1 MNDRT
6 ERDAGSG
13 GSRHVI
19 ERPTPAL
26 LVLEDGE
33 LFRGETFGATGT
45 ATGEVVFNTGLTG
58 YQEVLTDP
66 SYHRQL
72 VAMTTPHQGN
82 YGMTE
87 LDAEAATVQV
97 AGFIVRSASRIFSN
111 WRATGGLD
119 AELSRAGIVGITE
132 IDTRR
137 LARHIR
143 SAGAMRAAIS
153 SELDDHEALLAQ
165 VRRSPSMTG
174 ADLARQVSTRRIY
187 DVAAV
192 EPQFRVVA
200 YDFGI
205 KRSILRLL
213 TAAGCAVRVVPATT
227 PADQVLSWEPDGVFC
242 SNGPGDPA
250 AVTYGIAALRTLLA
264 AQLPVFGICLG
275 HQLLGHAV
283 GATTYKL
290 PFGHRGTNQ
299 PVRNVARAT
308 VEISTHNHGFAVV
321 HDSLAQADRFGR
333 VSASHVNLNDGVNE
347 GIVCHDV
354 PAFSVQYHPEAA
366 PGPHDARY
374 LFGDFTALMRRTGRR
389 ATLVS
394 AATGSSGEGE
404 RERAGG
410 WGSSG
415 EGERERAGGWGDGVN
430 RESSDAQA

>member
-1 MNDRT
+1 MSTWSDQ
-6 ERDAGSG
+6 
-13 GSRHVI
+13 
-19 ERPTPAL
+19 RPAAAL

-33 LFRGETFGATGT
+33 LFRGEAFGAAGT

-66 SYHRQL
+66 SYHGQL

-82 YGMTE
+82 YGTTQ
-87 LDAEAATVQV
+87 LDAEASKVQV
-97 AGFIVRSASRIFSN
+97 AGFIVRSASRMFSN

-119 AELSRAGIVGITE
+119 DELARGGIVGITE

-143 SAGAMRAAIS
+143 SAGAMRAGIS
-153 SELDDHEALLAQ
+153 SVVENPEELLAV
-165 VRRSPSMTG
+165 VRRSPGMVG
-174 ADLARQVSTRRIY
+174 ADLARQVTTDEVY
-187 DVAAV
+187 DVAPA
-192 EPQFRVVA
+192 EPRFRVVA

-205 KRSILRLL
+205 KRNILRLL
-213 TAAGCAVRVVPATT
+213 TGVGCAVRVVPATT
-227 PADQVLSWEPDGVFC
+227 SAEQVLTWEPDGVFC

-264 AQLPVFGICLG
+264 QELPVFGICLG

-299 PVRNVARAT
+299 PVRNTARGT
-308 VEISTHNHGFAVV
+308 VEISTHNHGFAVD
-321 HDSLAQADRFGR
+321 HDSLARADRFGR

-347 GIVCHDV
+347 GLVCHDV

-374 LFGDFTALMRRTGRR
+374 LFDDFVTLLRRTGRG
-389 ATLVS
+389 AGLV
-394 AATGSSGEGE
+394 T
-404 RERAGG
+404 AGG
-410 WGSSG
+410 APHP
-415 EGERERAGGWGDGVN
+415 AGTPPRTRPD
-430 RESSDAQA
+430 DAQA